1 MLNTQIIASQVANL
15 TDARYYAAWGVS
27 FMSFNRN
34 PGDSTFISRADLVE
48 IREWVEGP
56 KFLGEFTGL
65 ESPNEIEKIVDEE
78 NLLGAIVGPFTP
90 PETISALDV
99 NHLICECL
107 LEKLPQDIDRPV
119 IIKLHKSELSTLVV
133 DSHRTCFL
141 DIYDVDLDT
150 VKRVIEENK
159 FGLVLRGGEEEK
171 VGFKSF
177 GFLDDVYDL
186 VMD

>member
-34 PGDSTFISRADLVE
+34 PGDSTYITSADLIE

-56 KFLGEFTGL
+56 EFLGEFSGL
-65 ESPNEIEKIVDEE
+65 ESSDEIEKIIDEE
-78 NLLGAIVGPFTP
+78 NLSGAIVGPFAP
-90 PETISALDV
+90 IETINALDV
-99 NHLICECL
+99 NHLFCECL
-107 LEKLPQDIDRPV
+107 LGKVPQKIDSPL
-119 IIKLHKSELSTLVV
+119 IIKLKKSELSSLAVTS
-133 DSHRTCFL
+133 DYTCYL

-150 VKRVIEENK
+150 VKRVIQENNY
-159 FGLVLRGGEEEK
+159 GLVLRGGEEEK

-186 VMD
+186 VME